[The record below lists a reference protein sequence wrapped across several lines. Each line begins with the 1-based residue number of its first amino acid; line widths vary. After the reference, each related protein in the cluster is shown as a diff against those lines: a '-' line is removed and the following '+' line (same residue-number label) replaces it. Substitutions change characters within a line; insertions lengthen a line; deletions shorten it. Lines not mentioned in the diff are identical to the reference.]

1 MKPAIILSTYPDRE
15 SIAKIADR
23 LVRDRLAA
31 CVNISRVESIY
42 SWQGKIENAPE
53 FLALFKTTQANKDR
67 LREQIE
73 KTHPY
78 QVPEVIE
85 IAAPS
90 INGPYL
96 KWLAESTL

>member
-1 MKPAIILSTYPDRE
+1 MKPAVILSTYPDRE
-15 SIAKIADR
+15 SATKIADR

-85 IAAPS
+85 IAVPS
-90 INGPYL
+90 INEPYL